1 MRLLLLAICVLFT
14 TLAHGQTLK
23 PVPPIDKVKDT
34 LALRID
40 SIKNIIK
47 KFDDEAIQEYKNE
60 KEFQYGEDDPKTQS
74 WWDRFWSAFW
84 RWIAE
89 LFGDGTKKAQKTAL
103 APFLKYLLI
112 AICVG
117 LVVFVVIK
125 LVGVKMFAGKSK
137 SVDVPYDETLENI
150 HEIDFNEEIE
160 VALQNKN
167 YRLAVRLLYLST
179 LKLLSDK
186 ELIDW
191 QPNKT
196 NQAYL
201 GEVPQEQ
208 APEFAL
214 LTRNFEYVWY
224 GDFSLDASTFGEIQ
238 TSFQQFKAAVK

>member
-14 TLAHGQTLK
+14 TLAHGQTVK
-23 PVPPIDKVKDT
+23 PALPIKKAKDT
-34 LALRID
+34 LSLRLDSSKQAL
-40 SIKNIIK
+40 K
-47 KFDDEAIQEYKNE
+47 KFDDEAIQQYKSQ
-60 KEFQYGEDDPKTQS
+60 KEFQYGEDEPKTQS

-84 RWIAE
+84 RWIGK
-89 LFGDGTKKAQKTAL
+89 LFGEGTKKAQKTGL
-103 APFLKYLLI
+103 APFLQYLLI
-112 AICVG
+112 GICAA
-117 LVVFVVIK
+117 LIVFIVMK
-125 LVGVKMFAGKSK
+125 MLGVKMFAGKSK
-137 SVDVPYDETLENI
+137 SVEVPYDETLENI

-160 VALQNKN
+160 AALQKKN

-201 GEVPQEQ
+201 SEVPQEQ
-208 APEFAL
+208 AAEFAL

-224 GDFSLDASTFGEIQ
+224 GDFGLDASTFGEIQ
-238 TSFQQFKAAVK
+238 VSFLQFKAAVK